1 MSEPAAVESAQ
12 EFAHS
17 AVPTEATGSALKV
30 FFIVSG
36 ACFGLSVFILAS
48 LVVSGLGLREA
59 LLAFGVGAG
68 ISGVLGGVSVYV
80 GARMRMSVA
89 LLAQRTF
96 GFWGG
101 QAVRVL
107 LAISLIGWFAVI
119 TSLFGATTTELVQK
133 IFSVHV
139 GSAWVSV
146 PLTGLIT
153 LVVLKGV
160 LGLER
165 LGQVVVPCAVVML
178 VAAVVMTLRRAELA
192 VPLAGGSGALTFGDA
207 VSAIVGSYIVGIVIQ
222 PDYGRFVRRPR
233 RAALATFVALGAVY
247 PLSLL
252 MSALPMALL
261 REGDVILAMVSLGI
275 GLPALLVFL
284 LAAWMDASASLYSGC
299 LSLATLF
306 PKLRF
311 RIVVVA
317 AGCLGALLAVLH
329 AEQFFMSFL
338 QVLSISLPPVAAVQ
352 CYVVLVPLRKAGS
365 DPLASPGLAWV
376 AVAAWIVGAAVGIA
390 SSRALFRLTD
400 IPALDSIVG
409 ALAVMICL
417 RPLAA
422 YALRMKSPLGGSRTP
437 SRSEPPP

>member
-146 PLTGLIT
+146 PLTALIT

-178 VAAVVMTLRRAELA
+178 VAAVVMTLHQADLA
-192 VPLAGGSGALTFGDA
+192 TPLASGSGALTFGDA

-233 RAALATFVALGAVY
+233 RAVLATFVALGAVY

-261 REGDVILAMVSLGI
+261 HEDDVILAMVSLGI

-365 DPLASPGLAWV
+365 GPLAGPGLAWV
-376 AVAAWIVGAAVGIA
+376 AVAAWIVGAGVGIA
-390 SSRALFRLTD
+390 SSRTWFRLTD
-400 IPALDSIVG
+400 IPALDSILG
-409 ALAVMICL
+409 ALAVMVCL
-417 RPLAA
+417 RPLA
-422 YALRMKSPLGGSRTP
+422 LHLFRMKLSSGRSGTP
-437 SRSEPPP
+437 SRGNPPS

>member
-1 MSEPAAVESAQ
+1 MTEPVAAESAQ

-48 LVVSGLGLREA
+48 LVVSGLGLRQA

-139 GSAWVSV
+139 GAAWISV
-146 PLTGLIT
+146 PLTALIT

-178 VAAVVMTLRRAELA
+178 VAAVVMTLHRADLA
-192 VPLAGGSGALTFGDA
+192 APLARGSGALTFGDA

-261 REGDVILAMVSLGI
+261 HEDDVILAMVSLGI

-329 AEQFFMSFL
+329 ADQFFLSFL
-338 QVLSISLPPVAAVQ
+338 QVLSIALPPVAAVQ
-352 CYVVLVPLRKAGS
+352 CYVVLVPSRDATP
-365 DPLASPGLAWV
+365 DAPDRPGLTRI
-376 AVAAWIVGAAVGIA
+376 AVAAWFVGAAVGMA
-390 SSRALFRLTD
+390 SSYALFRLTD
-400 IPALDSIVG
+400 IPALDSILG
-409 ALAVMICL
+409 ALAVMICFRFPTL
-417 RPLAA
+417 RRRSSS
-422 YALRMKSPLGGSRTP
+422 ALRHGT
-437 SRSEPPP
+437 

>member
-1 MSEPAAVESAQ
+1 MSEPAAVESSQ

-17 AVPTEATGSALKV
+17 AVPAEATGSALKV

-101 QAVRVL
+101 QVVRAL

-146 PLTGLIT
+146 PLTALIT
-153 LVVLKGV
+153 LVVLKGF

-165 LGQVVVPCAVVML
+165 LGQVVVPCAVAVL
-178 VAAVVMTLRRAELA
+178 VTAVATTLRRADLA
-192 VPLAGGSGALTFGDA
+192 APLVGGSGALTFGDA

-261 REGDVILAMVSLGI
+261 HEDDVILAMVSLGI

-306 PKLRF
+306 PRLRF
-311 RIVVVA
+311 RIVVIA

-329 AEQFFMSFL
+329 AERFFMPFL
-338 QVLSISLPPVAAVQ
+338 QVLSITLPPVAAVQ
-352 CYVVLVPLRKAGS
+352 CYVVLASARKATL
-365 DPLASPGLAWV
+365 DPLPGPGSTWI
-376 AVAAWIVGAAVGIA
+376 AVTAWIVGAMVGIA

-400 IPALDSIVG
+400 IPALDSILG
-409 ALAVMICL
+409 ALAAMVCL
-417 RPLAA
+417 RPLAS
-422 YALRMKSPLGGSRTP
+422 YVPRLRPSLGGSRTP
-437 SRSEPPP
+437 GSR